1 MCDNK
6 TIVGL
11 FTGMQRDLDPA
22 LIRGGMNQFFNR
34 WDFPSLCIP
43 CPLELH
49 PNVIFSAS
57 VSLDH
62 ARQQSD
68 PDT

>member
-1 MCDNK
+1 MHDNK

-22 LIRGGMNQFFNR
+22 LIRGGVNQFFNR
-34 WDFPSLCIP
+34 WDFPRVSIP
-43 CPLELH
+43 RPLELH
-49 PNVIFSAS
+49 PNVIFCAS

-62 ARQQSD
+62 TGQQSD